1 MAQDT
6 SPRSEA
12 SVATLI
18 GGIVNDAKDLLIQEF
33 TIAKLE
39 LQQEVRKTKSAMI
52 SLAIGAGIAAVGGLF
67 LLLMCVHGLVV
78 LIDIPLWGAY
88 GIAGALLLV
97 VGAILLARGKQTVEQ
112 IEVVPPKTAA
122 TVQDTA
128 QWVKEQTTSNR
139 VH

>member
-88 GIAGALLLV
+88 GIAGALLLI

>member
-39 LQQEVRKTKSAMI
+39 LQQELRKTKSAAI
-52 SLAIGAGIAAVGGLF
+52 SFAIGAGIAAVGGLF

-97 VGAILLARGKQTVEQ
+97 VGAILLARGKQAVEQ